1 MKKSQELERLE
12 FNQRI
17 EKLESKYQKQIDKI
31 RDEFIRAK
39 PHSNQTSI
47 SISKSTT
54 NNGALV
60 KPEISQQAFFGSA
73 TIDLN
78 NMLSR

>member
-1 MKKSQELERLE
+1 VERLE

-17 EKLESKYQKQIDKI
+17 EKLESKYQKQIEKI

-39 PHSNQTSI
+39 PSNQTSI

-54 NNGALV
+54 NTGAVV
-60 KPEISQQAFFGSA
+60 KPEISQ
-73 TIDLN
+73 
-78 NMLSR
+78 

>member
-1 MKKSQELERLE
+1 MERLE

-39 PHSNQTSI
+39 PSNQTSI